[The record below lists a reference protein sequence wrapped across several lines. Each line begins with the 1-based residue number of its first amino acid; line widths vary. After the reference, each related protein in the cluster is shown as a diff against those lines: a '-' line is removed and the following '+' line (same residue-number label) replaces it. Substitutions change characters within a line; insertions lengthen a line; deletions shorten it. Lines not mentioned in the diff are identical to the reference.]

1 MEKARLY
8 LTDGTDSEIWEA
20 KHKQNDLVNFT
31 TRGNIS
37 LYCSQNPYI
46 SGNQKYQ
53 GVCAH
58 NSTKSGYP
66 SDTYEDRLWL
76 ISTSTWSNRNR
87 KLYNKRMAWF

>member
-46 SGNQKYQ
+46 SGNKNYK
-53 GVCAH
+53 GICAH
-58 NSTKSGYP
+58 N
-66 SDTYEDRLWL
+66 RLNLDILL
-76 ISTSTWSNRNR
+76 ILM
-87 KLYNKRMAWF
+87 KIGCG